1 VILLTGIKP
10 GAERPFEAVRAE
22 LEREVRAQQA
32 SQKYAEAAEQ
42 FTNLV
47 YEQSD
52 SLKPA
57 ADKFGLEVRTADS
70 VRRQPAPDAPRGSA
84 LASARL
90 LAALFGDE
98 ALRNKRNTEA
108 IELAPG
114 QLAAARV
121 VEYRAAQRRPLA
133 EVRDEVRARVVA
145 EESARLARAAG
156 EAKLAELK
164 AGKGEAAGFAA
175 PKTVSRLDPGGL
187 AQPALEVVF
196 RLPAEAVPAYGGIDL
211 GQQGYAVVQL
221 VKATAPPAAEVAQRE
236 ANYAQ
241 QLERVASQQD
251 VVDYVDALKKRTK
264 IVRHP
269 ERIGT
274 RDGRAQP

>member
-1 VILLTGIKP
+1 
-10 GAERPFEAVRAE
+10 
-22 LEREVRAQQA
+22 
-32 SQKYAEAAEQ
+32 
-42 FTNLV
+42 
-47 YEQSD
+47 
-52 SLKPA
+52 
-57 ADKFGLEVRTADS
+57 
-70 VRRQPAPDAPRGSA
+70 
-84 LASARL
+84 
-90 LAALFGDE
+90 
-98 ALRNKRNTEA
+98 
-108 IELAPG
+108 
-114 QLAAARV
+114 
-121 VEYRAAQRRPLA
+121 
-133 EVRDEVRARVVA
+133 
-145 EESARLARAAG
+145 
-156 EAKLAELK
+156 
-164 AGKGEAAGFAA
+164 
-175 PKTVSRLDPGGL
+175 
-187 AQPALEVVF
+187 VVF